1 MQEISIYQVDA
12 FAMEPFTGNPAAV
25 LVLQDWLPDATM
37 LAIAEENNVAMT
49 CFVRQSHTGWDL
61 RWFTPTMEAS
71 FCGHG
76 TLATAHV
83 LATERAVLGDV
94 AFSTQAGVLMVSR
107 QPKGYALD
115 IPAMS
120 YEVLTELPE
129 NLAVLLA
136 RPYGAAFRNARSWFI
151 VLADEEAVR
160 TFVPDLIAIAAL
172 HPLSFVITAPGVS
185 YDFVSRHFAPG
196 AGIPEDSVTG
206 STHAALVPYWS
217 QRLGKRELSAYQC
230 SKRGGFLDC
239 ALRGDEVRIVGNA
252 VTYLKGKIY
261 VE

>member
-1 MQEISIYQVDA
+1 MVHANDGSKFLRAWDISNSPCSRDREGCLGRRCV
-12 FAMEPFTGNPAAV
+12 F
-25 LVLQDWLPDATM
+25 
-37 LAIAEENNVAMT
+37 
-49 CFVRQSHTGWDL
+49 HTGRRVD
-61 RWFTPTMEAS
+61 
-71 FCGHG
+71 G
-76 TLATAHV
+76 
-83 LATERAVLGDV
+83 
-94 AFSTQAGVLMVSR
+94 

-136 RPYGAAFRNARSWFI
+136 RPYGAAFRNARSWFT